1 MKAKKEIPFPLFMLT
16 MLLVI
21 MESTTADEGDAMS
34 NTNYFVKA
42 ALVGEKGHVELDFFR
57 DAAEILLRNTTEYEE
72 QENCT
77 IQFIPLEFDLNNAS
91 NVLQNLTHAHRLFKQ
106 SEVDV
111 AIGPFIDHFT
121 SPNYVIM
128 EPTCHY
134 LTTSSAYVRKSENK
148 DRIRTLL
155 PDLEDFSTAV
165 AKVME
170 KLGWKQVVFLSDDD
184 FSPILKLRESN
195 ILVNPIL
202 LPSMHHLG
210 SGHDPLY
217 ETLRTLRSSE
227 WPNFV
232 LHSSNLGIVRKVLKK
247 AKDMHLLFGELNW
260 FVTYLN
266 FRALESTISDKSL
279 TNIYGLELVNE
290 SMIPKEIISNHSEK
304 SILDIAV
311 TVDLINI
318 LLHISGRKCQTKPE
332 PEKFNKMEVPYVGAL
347 GYYFLQNDRRT
358 NYVIK
363 IQTPKELVGSI
374 NVTDTGVS
382 VEVQTREKK
391 DGISP
396 FGKNET
402 LRIVMGEALPFI
414 KYDSNTKKFS
424 GFCYDILQKLSTIL
438 NFKYEIQFVNRDE
451 ENQQSYNT
459 NPSVDFL
466 IDQLVSGNASMAIGA
481 IPMSSKKEMIVSSS
495 YSILTSKTS
504 ILIHRP
510 KSEPQFFQFLSPFS
524 ENLWYSLVLFMLVV
538 TFALF
543 LMSRYDQTQ
552 EKTNFN
558 LKESLWYS
566 LNVLLNNGTEYSP
579 QTTSTRTIIA
589 FYWFCILIINAAYT
603 ANLTAFLTKQR
614 SDQSIKTIRQLVDQ
628 SQYEYG
634 ILNDSDLKE
643 FFQTSQKDPYE
654 RMWLQMQSD
663 ELIID
668 QIENAIDKVRK
679 NNFALINDQI
689 VNEYYA
695 GKNCE
700 LESHTQPIEEKS
712 YAFAFP
718 KGAPYRDEINRVL
731 LELKENGTLDKIK
744 NDWLFG
750 KCGDQNI
757 KDRKKEKE
765 NSALKFEDMMGL
777 FIVMAASAAI
787 AVLFEILRQIHIY
800 IQTHCKTKPNFYQR
814 EVKEKELEINEER
827 FL

>member
-332 PEKFNKMEVPYVGAL
+332 PEKFNKM
-347 GYYFLQNDRRT
+347 
-358 NYVIK
+358 
-363 IQTPKELVGSI
+363 
-374 NVTDTGVS
+374 
-382 VEVQTREKK
+382 
-391 DGISP
+391 
-396 FGKNET
+396 
-402 LRIVMGEALPFI
+402 ALPFI

-800 IQTHCKTKPNFYQR
+800 IQAHCKTKPNFYQR

>member
-466 IDQLVSGNASMAIGA
+466 IDQLVSG
-481 IPMSSKKEMIVSSS
+481 
-495 YSILTSKTS
+495 
-504 ILIHRP
+504 
-510 KSEPQFFQFLSPFS
+510 
-524 ENLWYSLVLFMLVV
+524 
-538 TFALF
+538 
-543 LMSRYDQTQ
+543 
-552 EKTNFN
+552 
-558 LKESLWYS
+558 
-566 LNVLLNNGTEYSP
+566 
-579 QTTSTRTIIA
+579 
-589 FYWFCILIINAAYT
+589 
-603 ANLTAFLTKQR
+603 
-614 SDQSIKTIRQLVDQ
+614 
-628 SQYEYG
+628 YEYG